1 MFDFIGKWFSS
12 KESNV
17 KESEERKKFLDTVN
31 LMLDGEATPEQKR
44 FVMEKVKCCQFSN
57 SKYELEK
64 CIREKLKTL
73 NCCKEMPANLDQTI
87 LEKISSP
94 Q

>member
-12 KESNV
+12 KESTV
-17 KESEERKKFLDTVN
+17 KESEERKKFLETVN

-87 LEKISSP
+87 LEKISAP
-94 Q
+94 H